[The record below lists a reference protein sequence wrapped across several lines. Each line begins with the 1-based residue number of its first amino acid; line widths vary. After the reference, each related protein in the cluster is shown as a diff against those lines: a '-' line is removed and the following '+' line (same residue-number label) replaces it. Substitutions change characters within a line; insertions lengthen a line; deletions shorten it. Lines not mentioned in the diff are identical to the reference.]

1 MNGEDH
7 SKDTIWDYLAQRLIE
22 PSTYVSLGV
31 LVTGLGFAIAPEKWQ
46 AISSIAMGL
55 GGFLGVV
62 LRERKKTTTAEIKEV
77 VKDVVVPQAVTPSER
92 PFPIPDTAMGPG
104 SKL

>member
-1 MNGEDH
+1 MNEE
-7 SKDTIWDYLAQRLIE
+7 SIWDYLVARMTE

-31 LVTGLGFAIAPEKWQ
+31 LATGLGFAIAPEKWQ

-62 LRERKKTTTAEIKEV
+62 LRERKKTSVAEIKEV
-77 VKDVVVPQAVTPSER
+77 VKDTVKDSALPMSEKQ
-92 PFPIPDTAMGPG
+92 P
-104 SKL
+104 